1 MGQIASPVF
10 RRALMRLSV
19 ALAAL
24 VVCSLAAQAHAATLA
39 FEALYDPANGN
50 ISIRPFDSDT
60 NTPWVGTAEFALFDF
75 NSTSGVFTGDPANFD
90 PAPTFPPVNDT
101 DTRISTALLAAPYMQ
116 ATYDAPYDL
125 GNVAQTGLTQGFIDT
140 DLTSGSGGSGV
151 GGAFTYNYAG
161 GGANKVGTI
170 TAVSPVPEPSTIV
183 TLAIGGIAGLGY
195 TARRK
200 LRKRDAH
207 NAGLHVQL

>member
-1 MGQIASPVF
+1 MKVSLV
-10 RRALMRLSV
+10 RRFV

-60 NTPWVGTAEFALFDF
+60 NTPWVGIAEFALFDF
-75 NSTSGVFTGDPANFD
+75 NSTSGVFTGDAANFD

-101 DTRISTALLAAPYMQ
+101 DTRISTALFAAPYMQ

-170 TAVSPVPEPSTIV
+170 TAVPEPSTIV

-200 LRKRDAH
+200 LRKKADRASAAH
-207 NAGLHVQL
+207 TLAA

>member
-1 MGQIASPVF
+1 MKVSLI
-10 RRALMRLSV
+10 RRFV

-24 VVCSLAAQAHAATLA
+24 AVSTLAAQAQAATLA
-39 FEALYDPANGN
+39 FEALYDPSNGN

-60 NTPWVGTAEFALFDF
+60 GNPWVGTAEFSVFDF
-75 NSTSGVFTGDPANFD
+75 NSTSGVFTGDPANFN

-140 DLTSGSGGSGV
+140 DLTSGSSGSGTL
-151 GGAFTYNYAG
+151 GAFLYNYAG
-161 GGANKVGTI
+161 SGANKIGTV
-170 TAVSPVPEPSTIV
+170 TAVPEPSTIM
-183 TLAIGGIAGLGY
+183 TLAIGGIASLGY
-195 TARRK
+195 TARRR
-200 LRKRDAH
+200 LRKKA
-207 NAGLHVQL
+207 A

>member
-1 MGQIASPVF
+1 MKVSLV
-10 RRALMRLSV
+10 RRFV

-39 FEALYDPANGN
+39 FEALYDPATGN
-50 ISIRPFDSDT
+50 ISIRPFDSVTGD
-60 NTPWVGTAEFALFDF
+60 PWVGTAEFALFDF
-75 NSTSGVFTGDPANFD
+75 NSTSGVFTGDPANFN

-140 DLTSGSGGSGV
+140 DLTSGSNGSGV

-161 GGANKVGTI
+161 GGVNKVGGFGFL
-170 TAVSPVPEPSTIV
+170 VPEPSTIV

-200 LRKRDAH
+200 LRKKA
-207 NAGLHVQL
+207 A

>member
-1 MGQIASPVF
+1 MKVSLV
-10 RRALMRLSV
+10 RRFV

-24 VVCSLAAQAHAATLA
+24 VVCSLAAQAHAVTLA
-39 FEALYDPANGN
+39 FEALYYPDTGN

-60 NTPWVGTAEFALFDF
+60 NTPWVGTAEFAVFDF
-75 NSTSGVFTGDPANFD
+75 NSTSGVFTGDPANFN

-140 DLTSGSGGSGV
+140 DLTSGSNGSGV

-170 TAVSPVPEPSTIV
+170 TAVPEPSTIV

-200 LRKRDAH
+200 LRKKA
-207 NAGLHVQL
+207 A

>member
-1 MGQIASPVF
+1 MKVSLV
-10 RRALMRLSV
+10 RRFV

-24 VVCSLAAQAHAATLA
+24 VVCSLAAQARAATLA
-39 FEALYDPANGN
+39 FEALYDPSNGN

-60 NTPWVGTAEFALFDF
+60 GNPWVGIAEFALFDF

-101 DTRISTALLAAPYMQ
+101 DTRISTALFAAPYMQ

-170 TAVSPVPEPSTIV
+170 TAVPEPSTIV

-200 LRKRDAH
+200 LRKKA
-207 NAGLHVQL
+207 A

>member
-1 MGQIASPVF
+1 MPVI
-10 RRALMRLSV
+10 RLTTRALINRVLSCAF
-19 ALAAL
+19 ALASIAL
-24 VVCSLAAQAHAATLA
+24 SFSSADAATLA
-39 FEALYDPANGN
+39 FEALYDPGTGN

-60 NTPWVGTAEFALFDF
+60 NAPWVGTAEFALFDF
-75 NSTSGVFTGDPANFD
+75 NSTSGVFTGDPANFN

-101 DTRISTALLAAPYMQ
+101 DTRISTALFAAPYMQ
-116 ATYDAPYDL
+116 ATYAAPYDL

-140 DLTSGSGGSGV
+140 DLTSGSNGSGV

-200 LRKRDAH
+200 LRKKA
-207 NAGLHVQL
+207 A